1 MTAPTSRPRP
11 SAVERRREGAAAMVA
26 SSPGWAGPGR
36 KREERK
42 EKEKE
47 GQRAGGEGNGQQ
59 AETEEGRG
67 GKGIPFYFFEPIFQ
81 IRFQRVFESF
91 WHLGQNQTSQ

>member
-1 MTAPTSRPRP
+1 MGVWFRP
-11 SAVERRREGAAAMVA
+11 S
-26 SSPGWAGPGR
+26 WAGALLGRAKLAVAVRKGGSRAGLVGWHGGR
-36 KREERK
+36 K
-42 EKEKE
+42 